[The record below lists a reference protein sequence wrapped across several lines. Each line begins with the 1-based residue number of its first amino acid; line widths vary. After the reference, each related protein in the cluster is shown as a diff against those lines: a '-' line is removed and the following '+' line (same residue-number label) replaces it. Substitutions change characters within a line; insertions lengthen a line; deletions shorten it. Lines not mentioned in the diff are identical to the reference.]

1 VRPKRWTASLGG
13 KRDQVTHGTTVA
25 WRLDA
30 GLMARDNR
38 CDDAGRVM
46 FAAAPSK
53 VPYYVAGGL
62 LALWAVLL
70 AVWGI
75 SHAEF
80 PGSQGKGRLVMFTS
94 FALVVATMSA
104 AVLTGGEHAEE
115 GANAAGTTPRA
126 TGRALELAADPSGA
140 LRYDKNRAAALAGH
154 VTVRFR
160 NDSTVEHNVTIA
172 QGSRTLGATKTI
184 TGATAMLALQLRAG
198 EYVFFCSVPGHRE
211 SGMEGTL
218 TVE

>member
-1 VRPKRWTASLGG
+1 MRKWATMTL
-13 KRDQVTHGTTVA
+13 TTS
-25 WRLDA
+25 
-30 GLMARDNR
+30 
-38 CDDAGRVM
+38 GREM

-53 VPYYVAGGL
+53 VPYYIAGGL

-75 SHAEF
+75 SHVEF
-80 PGSQGKGRLVMFTS
+80 PGSQGRGRLVMLTS
-94 FALVVATMSA
+94 FVLVVGTMSA
-104 AVLTGGEHAEE
+104 AVLTGGEQAKE
-115 GANAAGTTPRA
+115 GAKAAGATPRA

-140 LRYDKNRAAALAGH
+140 LRFDKNRAAVLAGR

-172 QGSRTLGATKTI
+172 QGSRRLGATKTI
-184 TGATAMLALQLRAG
+184 TGSTTTLALKLPPG
-198 EYVFFCSVPGHRE
+198 NYVFFCSVPGHRQ
-211 SGMEGTL
+211 SGMRGTL